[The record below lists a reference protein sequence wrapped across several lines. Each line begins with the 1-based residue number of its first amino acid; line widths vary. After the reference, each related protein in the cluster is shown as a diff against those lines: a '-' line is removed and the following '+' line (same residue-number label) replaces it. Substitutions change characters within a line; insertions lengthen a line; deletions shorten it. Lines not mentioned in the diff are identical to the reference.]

1 MLQFTF
7 LIQDATPTLGTEAFC
22 ERVLLEAKICT
33 TKLDKFVH
41 FWVCLTRFLFPKCDC
56 GHKIH
61 LNHFPQ
67 IRLWVKLLF
76 LLLIPPLL
84 EASINPLL
92 QDVFYEIK
100 RTKVKH
106 YNSRLGQYHDLDHGW
121 YHKRNWLLDCLI
133 HISLPI

>member
-76 LLLIPPLL
+76 LLIPPLL

-106 YNSRLGQYHDLDHGW
+106 YNFRWGQYHDLVHG
-121 YHKRNWLLDCLI
+121 
-133 HISLPI
+133 